1 MEYTLQPIGVVR
13 SSVAV
18 GGQMPGEGVP
28 ASVEVFAA
36 HSAGLTG
43 IADNSYVTV
52 VAWLHEA
59 DRDHLVG
66 APHKAS
72 EPRGVF
78 ATRSPGRPNPLG
90 ISTAKVERIEGNT
103 IYLAALDF
111 FDGTPVL
118 DLKGPTRGWDYAW
131 AASNFRDSLQVEDAD
146 ERRTLGL
153 LMKEAENFH
162 DSHCAGLAQ
171 GVRMVYDAMRTFR
184 VSARHPELK
193 AIVGVDGCVADA
205 VQALTGA
212 TLGNGRLRPSTATA
226 FHLVRGDRRLSY
238 FLHELGDRSPEEV
251 LAADAASLFSVSE
264 GPAEHEE
271 ETPALVSHL
280 SGARR
285 EEALAALRGALVNGK
300 LPCAMAYKLSREVGV
315 GLRQLGQLANDEGIK
330 ISQCQLGCFR

>member
-1 MEYTLQPIGVVR
+1 MEFTLQPIGVVR

-18 GGQMPGEGVP
+18 GGEMPGEGVP
-28 ASVEVFAA
+28 ASVEVFADY
-36 HSAGLTG
+36 SAGLSG
-43 IADNSYVTV
+43 LGDNSHVTV

-66 APHKAS
+66 TPHKVS
-72 EPRGVF
+72 ELRGVF

-90 ISTAKVERIEGNT
+90 ISTARVERIEGNT

-111 FDGTPVL
+111 YDGTPVL

-131 AASNFRDSLQVEDAD
+131 TASNFRDSLVVRDND

-153 LMKEAENFH
+153 LMREAENFH
-162 DSHCAGLAQ
+162 DSHCAGLAL
-171 GVRMVYDAMRTFR
+171 GVRLVYDTMRTWQ
-184 VSARHPELK
+184 VSARNPELK

-226 FHLVRGDRRLSY
+226 FHIVRGDRQLTYYLRD
-238 FLHELGDRSPEEV
+238 LGDRSPEEV
-251 LAADAASLFSVSE
+251 LAADAESLFSVRE
-264 GPAEHEE
+264 EPAAHEE
-271 ETPALVSHL
+271 EVPALLSPL

-285 EEALAALRGALVNGK
+285 EEALAALHGALVNGK
-300 LPCAMAYKLSREVGV
+300 LPCPVAYKLSREVGV